1 MVICLPVGRQGLMV
15 QLLTIEHPDSY
26 RDNNQ
31 TIDNYAKKLF

>member
-1 MVICLPVGRQGLMV
+1 
-15 QLLTIEHPDSY
+15 LLTIEHPDSY